1 MRISICFV
9 SAAIILGCAG
19 QITQIHNVENIAPA
33 ENIDEITLMTF
44 NIRVGAGIES
54 LGTGPHLLYGKEE
67 NYIKI
72 AETIK
77 HANADIIALQEV
89 KGYNQAKT
97 IAEKLGFNFV
107 YASHGGSGWWGLAV
121 LSKFKIE
128 AIDSYQ
134 IRSDFDDP
142 RTGLVCIFKINNK
155 NYNIINV
162 HYHIGDFN
170 TQVKNTIS
178 LSKNLEGPK
187 ILMGDFNLKPYRNE
201 LSSIKGLYIDSCE
214 KPNTVNS
221 ARADTRGTLYQ
232 YGYSRIDYI
241 FIDSQ
246 KLIVEDAGLVP
257 QEFWEA
263 SDHIAYWAKVKITK

>member
-1 MRISICFV
+1 M
-9 SAAIILGCAG
+9 
-19 QITQIHNVENIAPA
+19 
-33 ENIDEITLMTF
+33 TL

-77 HANADIIALQEV
+77 YANADIIALQEV

-97 IAEKLGFNFV
+97 IAEKLGFNFA
-107 YASHGGSGWWGLAV
+107 YASHGGSSWWGLAI

-128 AIDSYQ
+128 SINSYQ
-134 IRSDFDDP
+134 IHYGFDDP
-142 RTGLVCIFKINNK
+142 RAALACIIKLNNED
-155 NYNIINV
+155 YNIVNV
-162 HYHIGDFN
+162 HYHIGDFD

-201 LSSIKGLYIDSCE
+201 LNSIKSIYIDSCE

-246 KLIVEDAGLVP
+246 KFIVEDAGLAP

-263 SDHIAYWAKVKITK
+263 SDHIAYWAKVKIMK